1 MSSPEN
7 GIDDVP
13 TMECSVCQI
22 DVPAG
27 AFCGYCGSHAADEP
41 HRGPRWLGR
50 LRGDTFGAS
59 PGESV
64 LLPAIASS
72 LFPHLPQRSRTPF
85 RVGLALV
92 LVGLVLFA
100 VVKMPAALITV
111 AALGLPLLF
120 VLYLA
125 ESAVYRDM
133 STWSL
138 LLAGTLGAA
147 LGVGWTLLT
156 GQMVARAYGV
166 PMAAGMAIH
175 HLVREGMIIPAGG
188 MILTLV
194 PTVLVRVLR
203 PNSRESLDGF
213 VVGALSALMF
223 AAGATLT
230 RLAPQFATGLL
241 ARGRPMKG
249 LLVEALL
256 CGVTIPLT
264 AAVAGGMIG
273 IALWFKGQTSNPHEH
288 PGRTRAVLFALA
300 IVVVVIHTGV
310 AVTDIMG
317 MEQLRML
324 AVHVVMTMVVL
335 VLLRIALQLALLHEA
350 HDPIELDE
358 PLLCIHCQHVVPDMA
373 FCPACGVATRASSRA
388 SRHERREVRP
398 VRQVAAEG
406 S

>member
-1 MSSPEN
+1 MTAPDD
-7 GIDDVP
+7 DDVP
-13 TMECSVCQI
+13 VMECGVCQM

-27 AFCGYCGSHAADEP
+27 AFCGYCGGHLASEAT
-41 HRGPRWLGR
+41 RGPRWLR
-50 LRGDTFGAS
+50 ALRGDVFGAS

-64 LLPAIASS
+64 LRPAITSS

-85 RVGLALV
+85 RVGVALI

-120 VLYLA
+120 LLYLS

-133 STWSL
+133 SVWSMV
-138 LLAGTLGAA
+138 LAGTLGAA
-147 LGVGWTLLT
+147 LGVGWVLLT
-156 GQMVARAYGV
+156 GQMVAKAYGV
-166 PMAAGMAIH
+166 PMAAGLAIH
-175 HLVREGMIIPAGG
+175 HLMREGIMIPAGG
-188 MILTLV
+188 MILMLV
-194 PTVLVRVLR
+194 PTVLVRLLR
-203 PNSRESLDGF
+203 PTSRESLDGF
-213 VVGALSALMF
+213 VIGALAALMF

-241 ARGRPMKG
+241 VHSRPFLS
-249 LLVEALL
+249 LLVEAIL

-273 IALWFKGQTSNPHEH
+273 IALWFKGQDSNPHEH
-288 PGRTRAVLFALA
+288 PGRIRAMLFFLA
-300 IVVVVIHTGV
+300 IVVVLIHTGA

-317 MEQLRML
+317 MPQLQML
-324 AVHVVMTMVVL
+324 TVHVVLTLVVL
-335 VLLRIALQLALLHEA
+335 VLLRIAVQLALMHEA
-350 HDPIELDE
+350 HDPIDQDE

-388 SRHERREVRP
+388 SRNERREARP
-398 VRQVAAEG
+398 VRVAAEG